1 MIDIGAA
8 ETMAMM
14 FNCGWTLE
22 AIAKHFGVTID
33 EARLAIVARVK
44 EDRKREKNDRY
55 LSV

>member
-1 MIDIGAA
+1 MIDIDAA

-14 FNCGWTLE
+14 FNVGWTLE
-22 AIAKHFGVTID
+22 NIALHFGVTID